1 MRWAWAKILTLF
13 GAGIAAVF
21 AAGGAQGPAFVQA
34 YLQRLGG
41 HIDEAR
47 RTVATLQNAAVAK
60 AVPDV
65 GSRDQLIESFATRLA
80 DLEASRVAILDAS
93 ALARPV
99 VMAFDAD
106 REIAAATAQAF
117 TPTMPLDATG
127 LIYALAG
134 LALGWGLWELA
145 QWPVRAKLRR
155 RKARRESPTSSIRG

>member
-1 MRWAWAKILTLF
+1 
-13 GAGIAAVF
+13 
-21 AAGGAQGPAFVQA
+21 
-34 YLQRLGG
+34 
-41 HIDEAR
+41 
-47 RTVATLQNAAVAK
+47 
-60 AVPDV
+60 
-65 GSRDQLIESFATRLA
+65 
-80 DLEASRVAILDAS
+80 
-93 ALARPV
+93 
-99 VMAFDAD
+99 MAFDAD

>member
-34 YLQRLGG
+34 YLQRLGS

-47 RTVATLQNAAVAK
+47 RTVVTLQNDAVDK

-80 DLEASRVAILDAS
+80 DLEASRAAILDAS

-117 TPTMPLDATG
+117 TPTMPLDAIG
-127 LIYALAG
+127 LIYALAS

-145 QWPVRAKLRR
+145 Q
-155 RKARRESPTSSIRG
+155 